1 MFYYKVSN
9 KNNMTHINLLSWI
22 QEQDYDAW
30 LALYEYL
37 EPIIMMRRSLPRLRR
52 DEWFQKMLI
61 KHKIDD
67 ENIKPTSIYYNRYVN
82 YNSKIDT
89 NVHTIERNFAPT
101 KLYICGIECHTE
113 PIYDYTPGA
122 GWLRVIKGYRLS
134 INATKDEIFKS
145 VKAYSDIPI
154 KKSWTKGRMLIAL
167 VPSIGHLV

>member
-1 MFYYKVSN
+1 MS
-9 KNNMTHINLLSWI
+9 HINLLSWI

-61 KHKIDD
+61 KQKIDD
-67 ENIKPTSIYYNRYVN
+67 ENIKPTSVYYNRYVN
-82 YNSKIDT
+82 YNPCIKTYVNICEPHFFPS
-89 NVHTIERNFAPT
+89 
-101 KLYICGIECHTE
+101 KLYIHGIECHTD
-113 PIYDYTPGA
+113 PIYDHTPGA

-167 VPSIGHLV
+167 VPSIV